1 MKKLIL
7 LVALLVPAA
16 ACASARAQVQP
27 EAHPALEVPPVPPR
41 HIAPLPV
48 EPPALEPVAELP
60 TEAMPTSPPRSR
72 PNNREPN
79 NNRTDPK
86 AEAKQPET
94 PPDPATPPVPA
105 PVPPLRQ
112 GTVDGPELERQVRDT
127 LERASKILA
136 SINPLGLNEERRTNY
151 DYAKN
156 FIKQSDDAIKASNL
170 SLAKS
175 LADRAETIAKSLAGG
190 W

>member
-7 LVALLVPAA
+7 LLALLVPAA
-16 ACASARAQVQP
+16 GCASARAQVQP

-41 HIAPLPV
+41 QIAPLPV

-60 TEAMPTSPPRSR
+60 TESMPASPPRSR

-79 NNRTDPK
+79 NRGTDPK
-86 AEAKQPET
+86 ADPKPPET
-94 PPDPATPPVPA
+94 PDPTAPPAPA

-127 LERASKILA
+127 LERAGKILA
-136 SINPLGLNEERRTNY
+136 GINPLGLNEERRTNY

-156 FIKQSDDAIKASNL
+156 FIKQAEDAIKANNL

-175 LADRAETIAKSLAGG
+175 LAERAETIAKSLAGG